1 MHRFGPRGLYLLDE
15 PEAALSPQG
24 QLAFLQ
30 RLSELA
36 EDACQLVVATHSP
49 LLLAFPGARILE
61 LSDDGIQR
69 GGLRGR
75 RAGRA
80 LPLVPARPAALPAA
94 SRMTPVAAPF
104 TPGLFTFLEEL
115 EAHNDRDW
123 FQANKARYEADVR
136 EPALDFIEAF
146 APRLAELSPH
156 LVAEPRSLFRIH
168 RDTRFS
174 KDKRP
179 YKTHCGIFFRHER
192 AKEAQTPGLY
202 LHLAPGE
209 VFCGGG
215 IRHPDG
221 PALARLRD
229 RIAADPEAWTQA
241 AHRGVFAE
249 RYRIW
254 GEALK
259 RAPAGYDPAHPLIE
273 DLKRKE
279 FIAITAL
286 EPDAPLQDGFEDE
299 LSAVWGALV
308 PYLRFLGGALQVP
321 I

>member
-1 MHRFGPRGLYLLDE
+1 M
-15 PEAALSPQG
+15 S
-24 QLAFLQ
+24 
-30 RLSELA
+30 
-36 EDACQLVVATHSP
+36 
-49 LLLAFPGARILE
+49 
-61 LSDDGIQR
+61 
-69 GGLRGR
+69 
-75 RAGRA
+75 
-80 LPLVPARPAALPAA
+80 
-94 SRMTPVAAPF
+94 APF
-104 TPGLFTFLEEL
+104 GPGLFTFLEEL
-115 EAHNDRDW
+115 SEHNDREW
-123 FQANKARYEADVR
+123 FQANRARYEADVR

-146 APRLAELSPH
+146 RPRLEQLSPH
-156 LVAEPRSLFRIH
+156 LVADARPSGGSLFRIH

-221 PALARLRD
+221 PALARLREC
-229 RIAADPEAWTQA
+229 IATDPEAWTQA
-241 AHRGVFAE
+241 THQGVFAE

-254 GEALK
+254 GDALK

-273 DLKRKE
+273 DLKRKD
-279 FIAITAL
+279 FIAIAGL
-286 EPDAPLQDGFEDE
+286 DPDAPLLDGFEDE
-299 LSAVWGALV
+299 LSAVWGAMV
-308 PYLRFLGGALQVP
+308 PYLRFLGRALDVP